1 MGQLGREWCVG
12 TWGGPRSHGYHYC
25 PEFYVN
31 TGLGQ
36 QGLIE
41 ERSGGGGQGKVSGMH
56 VFLSFRLWFHPGV
69 IVPQKPFSTA
79 GNGVDISPV
88 NIFV

>member
-25 PEFYVN
+25 PELYVN

-41 ERSGGGGQGKVSGMH
+41 ERSGGGGQG
-56 VFLSFRLWFHPGV
+56 
-69 IVPQKPFSTA
+69 
-79 GNGVDISPV
+79 
-88 NIFV
+88 